1 MNGIIITDGPDACG
15 KSTLQQAIVE
25 KYGAV
30 SVHLTYPAPEQYQ
43 NMFDYQLDEL
53 LKAIDL
59 SAENLVVID
68 RHWISE
74 MIYAKVFR
82 GGSPW
87 PRMPYVMDALCR
99 FNGVLYILCM
109 PGTIEATVKR
119 HRENIDSNHPYSD
132 EKFTELLQEYNNFY
146 LKTGAA
152 RLDMLRYTIER
163 NGDNLD
169 RFITDAVR
177 QLLSIRRMLAAW
189 K

>member
-15 KSTLQQAIVE
+15 KTTLQKAIVE
-25 KYGAV
+25 KYGAI
-30 SVHLTYPAPEQYQ
+30 SKHLTWNEEL
-43 NMFDYQLDEL
+43 NKRMFDYQLDEL
-53 LKAIDL
+53 LEAIDL
-59 SAENLVVID
+59 STDNLVVID

-99 FNGVLYILCM
+99 FNGALYILCM
-109 PGTIEATVKR
+109 PGTIEGTVER

-132 EKFTELLQEYNNFY
+132 EKFRELLHEYEDFY
-146 LKTGAA
+146 RKTGSQ
-152 RLDMLRYTIER
+152 RIDMIRYTIER
-163 NGDNLD
+163 NGNDMEQ
-169 RFITDAVR
+169 FISDAMKQLINVR
-177 QLLSIRRMLAAW
+177 KMVNAW